1 LDEVMA
7 ALPHEAE
14 HRTSVLLVDD
24 HVLFRNG
31 VAALL
36 RAEDRVDIVG
46 EAGDGVEALELMRA
60 RPAEVVVIDI
70 DMPRLDG
77 IGATARIL
85 QEFPETVVI
94 VLSGAGRASDV
105 EAARAAGASAYLAK
119 DALLELGALLSSSRL

>member
-1 LDEVMA
+1 MA
-7 ALPHEAE
+7 APLHGANA
-14 HRTSVLLVDD
+14 RTTVLLVDD
-24 HVLFRNG
+24 HVLFRDG

-60 RPAEVVVIDI
+60 HPADVVVIDI

-77 IGATARIL
+77 IAATEQIL
-85 QEFPETVVI
+85 QEFPDTVVI

-119 DALLELGALLSSSRL
+119 DALLELGALLSASRM